1 MNSLKALIAA
11 GACGAFRLTR
21 PFRSRTGF
29 RVLMYHSVGADVVDD
44 VQGLYNISPGLFR
57 AHMEALAGLYKARL
71 ASLEKMD
78 AEAGGVAVTFDD
90 GYRNT
95 LEVAAPVLSGLEIP
109 FTVFVAPG
117 LVSSGDSLYLSPAG
131 LVELASAPGV
141 SIGAHGYSHCRLT
154 DCDDAALASELAGS
168 RAWLEDLLARPVT
181 SMSYPH
187 GAADQRVRDAAA
199 RAGFRIAACSRFG
212 SHARGEDPLMVARTD
227 VWAQDT
233 ESRFLAK
240 LDGDWDWLGWRR

>member
-11 GACGAFRLTR
+11 GACSAFRLTR
-21 PFRSRTGF
+21 PLRSGRGF
-29 RVLMYHSVGADVVDD
+29 RVLMYHSVGADVIDD

-57 AHMEALAGLYKARL
+57 AHMEALASSHKARL
-71 ASLEKMD
+71 ASLENMD
-78 AEAGGVAVTFDD
+78 AQAGGIAVTFDD

-95 LEVAAPVLSGLEIP
+95 LEVAAPVLSGLGIP
-109 FTVFVAPG
+109 FTAFVAPG
-117 LVSSGDSLYLSPAG
+117 FVSSGDSLYLSPAG
-131 LVELASAPGV
+131 LVELANVPGAI
-141 SIGAHGYSHCRLT
+141 IGAHGYSHRRLT
-154 DCDDAALASELAGS
+154 ECDDAALASELAGS

-187 GAADQRVRDAAA
+187 GAADERVRDAAA

-212 SHARGEDPLMVARTD
+212 SHIRGEDPLMVARTD

-233 ESRFLAK
+233 ESRFLDK
-240 LDGDWDWLGWRR
+240 LAGDWDWLGWRT